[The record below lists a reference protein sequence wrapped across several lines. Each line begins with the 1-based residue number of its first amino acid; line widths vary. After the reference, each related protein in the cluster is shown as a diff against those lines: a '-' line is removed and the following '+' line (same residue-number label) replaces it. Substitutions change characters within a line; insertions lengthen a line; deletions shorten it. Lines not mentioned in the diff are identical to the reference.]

1 MNKNRNKSSHVVVI
15 PSKLEVKGKM
25 ASITE
30 NRRLSWETIVWPL
43 ILELD
48 LSFFKVREYQAKRDF
63 MSGRYGIQ
71 ISRIRS
77 GFVSLIYRG
86 FVTKGAVGHSLNWGL
101 QKYIH
106 RGSILGYELAS
117 KSILGTR

>member
-1 MNKNRNKSSHVVVI
+1 MLSLYPQNWR
-15 PSKLEVKGKM
+15 SKVRWRL
-25 ASITE
+25 ITE

-86 FVTKGAVGHSLNWGL
+86 FVTRGAVGYSLNWGL

-106 RGSILGYELAS
+106 KRTFLGYAS
-117 KSILGTR
+117 AAKSIFRAY